1 LVDNGW
7 LEGLDQIMRP
17 KPGFDGGESAVLREM
32 YEVPDGTYNT
42 YSLALQISGAKV
54 MTPEAVK
61 AVTDTKQALERLI
74 VKGLVRGKRDRNNE
88 GIFYTNLK
96 LTIEGERAAIR
107 ERDQVAAGKKAMD
120 DAAEGSASI
129 VEMLNK
135 TREEED

>member
-1 LVDNGW
+1 
-7 LEGLDQIMRP
+7 MRP

-120 DAAEGSASI
+120 EAAEGSASI